1 MILGG
6 ALISTLLL
14 AVPTLAKSIPY
25 LQQTSNLDAVLARYA
40 KARATLTR
48 RQDSNAADPA
58 PQVSTIPASGDA
70 ATADLAKWDAATRAA
85 CDTAIRGL
93 DGQVSNPTGLAVC
106 YNLPFLDNST
116 GVFLAELRMYNVS
129 APSDPWVG
137 IRMEDINL
145 SLFYLGAM
153 AKNITWPPVQSPSPA
168 PNQKRKKEEVRNVLV
183 DRQNAAPSPAGTPPM
198 LKVHMF
204 VGQINSNLMG
214 TPMTKYVPSH
224 PYNPV
229 YLPSPNSLHMHTY
242 TSLREALQPLLT
254 PQIDLFTLLSSGAD
268 ITTTVSSQ
276 NASFVN
282 GVFANEGTA
291 TTKDPKAAAS
301 ATVLAAQATPFV
313 LPGTNL
319 AFFPVGLVITCV
331 WTAGL
336 FLAVGAGTVGRMQYR
351 EQYRRRVKRGV
362 AAGVRTI

>member
-25 LQQTSNLDAVLARYA
+25 LQQTSNLDAVLARHA

-85 CDTAIRGL
+85 CDTAITGL
-93 DGQVSNPTGLAVC
+93 NGQVSNPTGLAVC

-168 PNQKRKKEEVRNVLV
+168 PNQKRKNEEVRNVLV
-183 DRQNAAPSPAGTPPM
+183 ERQNAAPSPAGTPPM

-214 TPMTKYVPSH
+214 TAMTK
-224 PYNPV
+224 
-229 YLPSPNSLHMHTY
+229 
-242 TSLREALQPLLT
+242 EALQPLLT
-254 PQIDLFTLLSSGAD
+254 PQIDLFALLPSGAN

-313 LPGTNL
+313 LPGTSL